1 MMELVGIKSY
11 LIISVFMFSAGLF
24 TTVSRQNI
32 IGIFMGIELILNAAA
47 LNFAAFSRFSAI
59 SLEGQIFSLF
69 IIVLAATEAAIALA
83 LLLSIYRRYKEIN
96 AENLDK
102 LRF

>member
-1 MMELVGIKSY
+1 MEIIGIKSY
-11 LIISVFMFSAGLF
+11 LIISMIMFTSGLF

-47 LNFAAFSRFSAI
+47 LNFAAFSKFTVI
-59 SLEGQIFSLF
+59 SLEGQVFSIF
-69 IIVLAATEAAIALA
+69 IIVLAAAEAAIALA

-96 AENLDK
+96 AEKLDR
-102 LRF
+102 LRH

>member
-1 MMELVGIKSY
+1 MEIIGIQSY
-11 LIISVFMFSAGLF
+11 LIISLIMFSAGIF

-32 IGIFMGIELILNAAA
+32 IGIFMGIELILNSAA

-59 SLEGQIFSLF
+59 NLEGQAFSIF
-69 IIVLAATEAAIALA
+69 IIVLAAAEAAIALA
-83 LLLSIYRRYKEIN
+83 LLLSIYRRHKEIN
-96 AENLDK
+96 AEHLNK